1 MLIRTKVQIGAVILA
16 TVLLTNAI
24 YTSHVLSQQTE
35 HVLELQEN
43 ASHIDTTDGD
53 VALFDQA
60 AIQAK
65 LNVIQVQQFLSDV
78 SATRGQD
85 GLDDGF
91 KLAAEQA
98 DNFHKNIAAMK
109 KYAEGFPDNQKI
121 LANLTEA
128 TNNFEVYFT
137 TGNKMAKAFVAD
149 GPETGNKLMPEFD
162 KSSESIQTSIQNL
175 LTYSAERRTE
185 VDKSGDKLLDNII
198 EINQKITNLSIGVG
212 ISIVLLAVIFSIY
225 IILRVVKP
233 LQTFSLRLNEMGDG
247 NLDIQVS
254 GEQQKD
260 EIGRLANAFNKLKE
274 SLIAARGLESQ
285 QQEMKRRGEEEKKE
299 AMQKLAT
306 DFDSRTSGIIKSLGR
321 AAKDLQAT
329 ATQMTAAS
337 SNTTHASQI
346 VATAAADAD
355 NNVQTVAAATEELAA
370 SSGEISRQISNV
382 AEKSNRASHEA
393 ESTSNQVNELNVM
406 ADSIGDVIGAIKAIA
421 EQTNLLAL
429 NATIEAARAGEAG
442 KGFAVVADEVKK
454 LATETANKTIE
465 IDERVA
471 RIQSAIRSSVEAVQR
486 IIKDVREIDQAT
498 GTVASA
504 VEEQNAATS
513 EIGRNISEASSG
525 TQQVASNILEVQ
537 RNAEET
543 NISATNLDKSA
554 KELSAISSSLQTEV
568 AEFLSEIRAG

>member
-1 MLIRTKVQIGAVILA
+1 MLIKTKVQIGAVILA

-137 TGNKMAKAFVAD
+137 TGNKMAKGFVAD

-162 KSSESIQTSIQNL
+162 KYSESIQTSIQNL

-198 EINQKITNLSIGVG
+198 KINQKITNLSIGVG

-285 QQEMKRRGEEEKKE
+285 QQEMKRRNEEEKKE

-306 DFDSRTSGIIKSLGR
+306 DFDSRTSGIIKSLGL

-355 NNVQTVAAATEELAA
+355 NNVQTVA
-370 SSGEISRQISNV
+370 G
-382 AEKSNRASHEA
+382 
-393 ESTSNQVNELNVM
+393 
-406 ADSIGDVIGAIKAIA
+406 
-421 EQTNLLAL
+421 
-429 NATIEAARAGEAG
+429 
-442 KGFAVVADEVKK
+442 
-454 LATETANKTIE
+454 
-465 IDERVA
+465 
-471 RIQSAIRSSVEAVQR
+471 
-486 IIKDVREIDQAT
+486 
-498 GTVASA
+498 
-504 VEEQNAATS
+504 
-513 EIGRNISEASSG
+513 
-525 TQQVASNILEVQ
+525 
-537 RNAEET
+537 
-543 NISATNLDKSA
+543 
-554 KELSAISSSLQTEV
+554 
-568 AEFLSEIRAG
+568 